1 MKFEAILWKLRLNI
15 IFKGQTKLHSQEI
28 EMHQRRFSLNWHYKR
43 MHCEYNDYYNDDN
56 GGDDNDDNDNDD
68 DDNDDKGDRKVQ
80 EHW

>member
-1 MKFEAILWKLRLNI
+1 
-15 IFKGQTKLHSQEI
+15 
-28 EMHQRRFSLNWHYKR
+28 

-80 EHW
+80 EHWQKAIYEQSQHRWLR